1 MPTTTSA
8 PVRRALR
15 TTLDEGPPTGHLR
28 AAALAALC
36 LVAAALPRPASA
48 QDSTAPRR
56 PNIVMIVADD
66 MGFSDMGMFGGEI
79 RTPNLDALARR
90 GVRFTN
96 FFTGPSCSPTRA
108 MLLSGTDSH
117 LAGLGNM
124 DEWTAPN
131 QRGVPGYE
139 GVLNQQVVSFVDLLR
154 TGGYHTYMVG
164 KWHLGKQPDQ
174 IPRARGFERD
184 FSLLDGAGSYFD
196 MTGLGA
202 SSPRSIFT
210 EDGEY
215 LQELPAD
222 YYATRTYTDK
232 VISFIEAQRGDGK
245 PFFAYVS
252 HQAPHD
258 PYHLPEDWLR
268 RYAGAYDIGWDEA
281 RKRRLE
287 RMKELGIV
295 GPDVS
300 LADRLWY
307 VPTWSDLAPAS
318 RALLGRKMELYAGLV
333 ENLDHHV
340 GRLVDYLKRVGEYD
354 DTLFLFFAD
363 NGAEG
368 TDLAHMIAGTPGT
381 RDHLFYAA
389 NWSQTHPNAW
399 GRPQSNVSYGAGW
412 AQVSMTPFRQHK
424 GWLAEG
430 GIHAPLVVAGAGVQR
445 AAGSIE
451 HGLMHVMD
459 IAPTLLEIAG
469 VPVPATHEGRPVQR
483 LQGKSWVPML
493 AGAAAS
499 PRTEQDWL
507 GWELWASRAIRQGDW
522 KLLWQPKPM
531 GDETW
536 ALYNLAQDPGE
547 KVDLAA
553 REPDRVRSMVALWDE
568 YAKTNNVILP
578 NRTPFETLED
588 QLPPRVP
595 VDEGY
600 PPLKFKKPFVP
611 PRKANDAATGGSAR

>member
-1 MPTTTSA
+1 MPMTERMRTQPWFPSPRNRQLVASA
-8 PVRRALR
+8 RRVLAF
-15 TTLDEGPPTGHLR
+15 
-28 AAALAALC
+28 AAACLAASTFQHR
-36 LVAAALPRPASA
+36 ATA
-48 QDSTAPRR
+48 QDANLQRR

-66 MGFSDMGMFGGEI
+66 MGFSDMGMYGGEI
-79 RTPNLDALARR
+79 HTPNLDALARS

-96 FFTGPSCSPTRA
+96 FYTGPSCSPTRA
-108 MLLSGTDSH
+108 MLLSGTDTH
-117 LAGLGNM
+117 LNGLGNM

-131 QRGVPGYE
+131 QRGVVGYE
-139 GVLNQQVVSFVDLLR
+139 GVLNHQVVSFVEILR
-154 TGGYHTYMVG
+154 DGGYHTYMVG

-196 MTGLGA
+196 MTGLSA

-215 LQELPAD
+215 IDELPDD

-232 VISFIEAQRGDGK
+232 MISFIESQRGDGK
-245 PFFAYVS
+245 PFFAYVA

-258 PYHLPEDWLR
+258 PYHLPDDWLR
-268 RYAGAYDIGWDEA
+268 RYEGRYDVGWDA
-281 RKRRLE
+281 LRQQRLA

-295 GPDVS
+295 GPEAT
-300 LADRLWY
+300 LAERLWY

-340 GRLVDYLKRVGEYD
+340 GRLVDHLKRIGEYD
-354 DTLFLFFAD
+354 NTLFVFFAD

-368 TDLAHMIAGTPGT
+368 TDVAHMIAGTPGT
-381 RDHLFYAA
+381 RDHLFYVV

-399 GRPQSNVSYGAGW
+399 GRPQSNVTYGPGW

-430 GIHAPLVVAGAGVQR
+430 GIHAPLVIAGAGVQR
-445 AAGSIE
+445 TAGSLE
-451 HGLMHVMD
+451 HGLTHVMD

-469 VPVPATHEGRPVQR
+469 VQVPATYQDRPVQR
-483 LQGKSWVPML
+483 LQGRSWAAML
-493 AGAAAS
+493 AGATTAV
-499 PRTEQDWL
+499 RTEQDWL
-507 GWELWASRAIRQGDW
+507 GWELWNSRAIRQGDW

-536 ALYNLAQDPGE
+536 ALYDLATDPGE
-547 KVDLAA
+547 RVDLAA
-553 REPDRVRSMVALWDE
+553 EKPEQVRQMVSLWEE
-568 YAKTNNVILP
+568 YVRTNNVILP
-578 NRTPFETLED
+578 SRTPFETLED
-588 QLPPRVP
+588 ALPPRVP

-611 PRKANDAATGGSAR
+611 PTKPAGGSAR

>member
-1 MPTTTSA
+1 LQVCRFWRWLAGDPRCA
-8 PVRRALR
+8 VLAVLC
-15 TTLDEGPPTGHLR
+15 
-28 AAALAALC
+28 LAASL
-36 LVAAALPRPASA
+36 LSQPAAG
-48 QDSTAPRR
+48 QTTTAPRR

-66 MGFSDMGMFGGEI
+66 LGYSDLGMFGGEI
-79 RTPNLDALARR
+79 RTPNLDALARS
-90 GVRFTN
+90 GVRCTN
-96 FFTGPSCSPTRA
+96 FYTGPSCSPTRA

-117 LAGLGNM
+117 VAGLGNM
-124 DEWTAPN
+124 DEWMAPN
-131 QRGVPGYE
+131 QSGVPGYE
-139 GVLNQQVVSFVDLLR
+139 GVLNQQVTSFVNLLR
-154 TGGYHTYMVG
+154 DGGYHTYMVG

-215 LQELPAD
+215 LRELPSD
-222 YYATRTYTDK
+222 YYATKTYTDK
-232 VISFIEAQRGDGK
+232 MISFIEAQRGDGK

-258 PYHLPEDWLR
+258 PYHLPDDWLR
-268 RYAGAYDIGWDEA
+268 KYAGRYDIGWDEL
-281 RKRRLE
+281 RKQRLA

-295 GPDVS
+295 GPEAN
-300 LADRLWY
+300 LAERLWY
-307 VPTWSDLAPAS
+307 VPIWSDLAPAS
-318 RALLGRKMELYAGLV
+318 RARIGRKMELYAGLV

-340 GRLVDYLKRVGEYD
+340 GRLVDYLKQIGEYD
-354 DTLFLFFAD
+354 NTLFVFFAD

-368 TDLAHMIAGTPGT
+368 SDLAEMIAGTPGT
-381 RDHLFYAA
+381 RDHLFYVM

-399 GRPQSNVSYGAGW
+399 GRPGSYVSYGPGW

-430 GIHAPLVVAGAGVQR
+430 GMHAPLVVAGAGVR
-445 AAGSIE
+445 RPAGSIE
-451 HGLMHVMD
+451 RGLMHVMD
-459 IAPTLLEIAG
+459 IAPTLLEVAG
-469 VPVPATHEGRPVQR
+469 VPLPTTYQDRPVQR
-483 LQGKSWVPML
+483 LQGRSWVPML
-493 AGAAAS
+493 AGTAAS
-499 PRTEQDWL
+499 PRTEKDWL
-507 GWELWASRAIRQGDW
+507 GWELWNSRAIRQGDW

-536 ALYNLAQDPGE
+536 ALYNLATDPGE
-547 KVDLAA
+547 RVDLAA
-553 REPDRVRSMVALWDE
+553 KEPQRVQQMVALWDE
-568 YAKTNNVILP
+568 YVKTNNVILP
-578 NRTPFETLED
+578 TRTPFETLED

-600 PPLKFKKPFVP
+600 PPLRFKQPFVP
-611 PRKANDAATGGSAR
+611 PTKPAAGGAR